1 MRLTPP
7 ACALR
12 RNGALKS
19 GVQAQRA
26 SPPHNLGLC
35 QTKSWLEQPHPQYLE
50 TVSVVLCMTP
60 TKHRRKV
67 HPVRENHVDL
77 ISLDWRTETVEL
89 ATVLLCPQLN
99 VPN

>member
-26 SPPHNLGLC
+26 SPPHNYGLC
-35 QTKSWLEQPHPQYLE
+35 QTKSWLEH
-50 TVSVVLCMTP
+50 
-60 TKHRRKV
+60 
-67 HPVRENHVDL
+67 L
-77 ISLDWRTETVEL
+77 ISHIQAVIIHW
-89 ATVLLCPQLN
+89 
-99 VPN
+99 